1 MVQMLGDTMFNYPV
15 DRMVKLHGNKVLV
28 ATSFSFT

>member
-15 DRMVKLHGNKVLV
+15 DRKVKLHGNKVLV
-28 ATSFSFT
+28 DTIFFFT